1 MSLQTSGS
9 VQVKVDRATAY
20 QFVANPAQ
28 LAMCIPGCREL
39 RELSP
44 GRYSA
49 ELSSKVAYIT
59 LKFRVISEIVRMEA
73 PRVLDVKLAGDS
85 IGLAG
90 RVSATASLELTETAT
105 AGTEIRYLAD
115 VVLTGKLGGLGEPV
129 FRSKSLELARQFA
142 ENLKAAIE
150 TAPAAAGT
158 ASA

>member
-1 MSLQTSGS
+1 MSLQTSGT
-9 VQVKVDRATAY
+9 VQVSVDRATAY

-28 LAMCIPGCREL
+28 LALCVPGCREL
-39 RELSP
+39 RELAP

-49 ELSSKVAYIT
+49 ELASKVAYIT
-59 LKFRVISEIVRMEA
+59 LKFRVICEIVRMEA
-73 PRVLDVKLAGDS
+73 PSAIDVKLVGDS

-90 RVSATASLELTETAT
+90 RVSATASIELTETGAQC
-105 AGTEIRYLAD
+105 TEIRYLAD
-115 VVLTGKLGGLGEPV
+115 VVLTGRLGGLGEPV

-150 TAPAAAGT
+150 GTPVAAGA